1 MFLASTLIS
10 DKIPPVKTSDPAYRV
25 LDWMNEFKV
34 EQLPVVNAKSL
45 LGIISESD
53 VLEIEDMNQPV
64 GDIQLSLPANLSVYS
79 SQHVFDVLKQ
89 MEFYKLDV
97 LPVLDKNSEY
107 LGLISRDELLQ
118 GFAKL
123 FSISEPGGIMVLEML
138 EKDYSL
144 AQISRIIEAEDAKI
158 IALFVNRSFDNTQLN
173 VTIKLNVSELT
184 RITASLQRMNYQV
197 IMSFF
202 DKTQLDDTKDR
213 YDLLMR
219 FLNT

>member
-1 MFLASTLIS
+1 
-10 DKIPPVKTSDPAYRV
+10 
-25 LDWMNEFKV
+25 
-34 EQLPVVNAKSL
+34 
-45 LGIISESD
+45 
-53 VLEIEDMNQPV
+53 
-64 GDIQLSLPANLSVYS
+64 
-79 SQHVFDVLKQ
+79 
-89 MEFYKLDV
+89 
-97 LPVLDKNSEY
+97 
-107 LGLISRDELLQ
+107 
-118 GFAKL
+118 
-123 FSISEPGGIMVLEML
+123 MVLEML

>member
-1 MFLASTLIS
+1 MKNHISNYFLEKLATKVLTEFGQDLSSLNIIFPNQRSAVLFTNYLS
-10 DKIPPVKTSDPAYRV
+10 RKAGKTIWSP
-25 LDWMNEFKV
+25 
-34 EQLPVVNAKSL
+34 
-45 LGIISESD
+45 
-53 VLEIEDMNQPV
+53 
-64 GDIQLSLPANLSVYS
+64 
-79 SQHVFDVLKQ
+79 
-89 MEFYKLDV
+89 
-97 LPVLDKNSEY
+97 
-107 LGLISRDELLQ
+107 
-118 GFAKL
+118 KL